1 MIQAAPSPLRIDHDG
16 AIGIVTLDRP
26 ERMNAL
32 DMTMRQALAAAFT
45 ALAGDPAIRVIVVA
59 GSDKVFAAG
68 ADLTLLADKGPADM
82 RDLGFPDLWRP
93 VADCPKPVIA
103 AVSGPALGA
112 GCELALMCDI
122 IVADRTARF
131 GQPEARV
138 GIMPG
143 AGGTQRLV
151 RVLGKHMASHLL
163 MTGGTLDG
171 ERAWNLGLVSEL
183 AGDGATLSAAR
194 RLAGKVAAMPPL
206 ALAAIKRTLATGADL
221 PLAAAN
227 ALENREFLLLFDTA
241 DQKEGMAA
249 FLEKRRPDFKGR

>member
-1 MIQAAPSPLRIDHDG
+1 MSHENPSPLRLECDG
-16 AIGIVTLDRP
+16 AVGIVTLDRP
-26 ERMNAL
+26 DRMNAL
-32 DMTMRQALAAAFT
+32 DMAMRQALAAAFT
-45 ALAGDPAIRVIVVA
+45 DLAGDPAIRVILVT

-68 ADLTLLADKGPADM
+68 ADLRLLADKGPSDV
-82 RDLGFPDLWRP
+82 RELGFPDLWRP

-103 AVSGPALGA
+103 AVAGPALGA
-112 GCELALMCDI
+112 GCELALMCDM

-151 RVLGKHMASHLL
+151 RVLGKHVASHLL

-171 ERAWNLGLVSEL
+171 ERAFALGLVCEL
-183 AGDGATLSAAR
+183 AEEGAALAAAR
-194 RLAGKVAAMPPL
+194 KLAGKAASMPPL
-206 ALAAIKRTLATGADL
+206 ALAAIKRTLAAGADL

-227 ALENREFLLLFDTA
+227 ALENREFLLLFDTD

-249 FLEKRRPDFKGR
+249 FLQKRPPDFQGR

>member
-1 MIQAAPSPLRIDHDG
+1 MTHDTPPPLRIDHDG

-32 DMTMRQALAAAFT
+32 DMAMRQALAAAFT
-45 ALAGDPAIRVIVVA
+45 TLAGDPAIRVIIVT

-68 ADLTLLADKGPADM
+68 ADLKLLADKGPAQV
-82 RDLGFPDLWRP
+82 RDLGFPELWRP

-171 ERAWNLGLVSEL
+171 ERAHMLGLVSEL
-183 AGDGATLSAAR
+183 ADDGATLAAAR
-194 RLAGKVAAMPPL
+194 KLAGKVATMPPL
-206 ALAAIKRTLATGADL
+206 ALAAIKRTLAAGADTA
-221 PLAAAN
+221 LAAAN

-249 FLEKRRPDFKGR
+249 FLEKRPPDFKGR